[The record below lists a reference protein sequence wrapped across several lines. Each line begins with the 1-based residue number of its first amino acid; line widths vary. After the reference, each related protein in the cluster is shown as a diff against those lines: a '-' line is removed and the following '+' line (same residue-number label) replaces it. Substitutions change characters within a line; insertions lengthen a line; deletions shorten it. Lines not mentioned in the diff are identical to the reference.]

1 MPFPPTPSITPSNT
15 PTPSVT
21 ASQTPTYT
29 PTQTSC
35 PNTEVIYTQV
45 YFCDG
50 DEGSLAD
57 YDISITINGEDTYQ
71 YQPYIPS
78 PSIQDQCINTLPYP
92 VEGYTYSF
100 QVNLPSG
107 LIPCESTKPAFD
119 RVDYT
124 VGPFLGDILGLGVL
138 FWTGETRYYLNGV
151 QNGTGDVGTD
161 TIYYVEPGT
170 PGFDPYNGC
179 PYTLYFQD
187 MIIGPQFPVRKNL
200 ITPTPT
206 PTNTQTPT
214 QTSTPPVT
222 STQTPTPSQTATIG
236 STPTQTGT
244 PPPTPTPTE
253 QNEVLN
259 VFGYMEPCI
268 GGTIDDYMGA
278 AVFLQSNVS
287 VDTNFQV
294 EVSYVFPGQS
304 CSDFNY
310 TQSIFLEVLA
320 GENQSNFNACNNGPY
335 FSSGAV
341 ICSACIVDCDN
352 PSISLVGVECT

>member
-1 MPFPPTPSITPSNT
+1 MPVPPTPSITPSNT
-15 PTPSVT
+15 PTPSIT

-35 PNTEVIYTQV
+35 PNNEVIYTNV
-45 YFCDG
+45 YFCDA
-50 DEGSLAD
+50 EYGSLEG
-57 YDISITINGEDTYQ
+57 YEISITVNGEDTYQ
-71 YQPYIPS
+71 YGPS
-78 PSIQDQCINTLPYP
+78 SLGDYAQQLCIASIPYP

-100 QVNLPSG
+100 QVNLPPT
-107 LIPCESTKPAFD
+107 LEPCEVNQPPFD
-119 RVDYT
+119 RVEFT
-124 VGPFLGDILGLGVL
+124 VGEFIGDPLGLGTSV
-138 FWTGETRYYLNGV
+138 WTGQTIYYLNGV
-151 QNGTGDVGTD
+151 SNFTGETGTD
-161 TIYYVEPGT
+161 ALIYAPLGT
-170 PGFDPYNGC
+170 PGYAPYQGC
-179 PYTLYFQD
+179 AYTLFFEYMVF
-187 MIIGPQFPVRKNL
+187 GPQFPVRPN
-200 ITPTPT
+200 ITTPTPT
-206 PTNTQTPT
+206 PTQTQTQTPT
-214 QTSTPPVT
+214 RTLPVT
-222 STQTPTPSQTATIG
+222 STQTPTPSPTATIG

-320 GENQSNFNACNNGPY
+320 GENQSNFDACNNGPY

-341 ICSACIVDCDN
+341 ICSTCIVDCDN